1 MRVVVGIITD
11 NEEILLLKKNN
22 PDWQKGLYNGI
33 GGKVELNTTPLE
45 TIIKKCQEELGV
57 NISNWIELDSE
68 ISSSGIEIV
77 YFLTT
82 LNEGEIKKL
91 QSQTDERAE
100 LFSINNLPTNILQ
113 DLKIQIERQFFKPK
127 NKMNRKT
134 KLLIYILIPIFIIL
148 LSLMIVGKIKTGSF
162 LYYLTDKKEDMDKDK
177 SVEFIKGFKL
187 KSQLSH
193 IVNHKFL
200 YKKASLNPI
209 NRHFLI

>member
-11 NEEILLLKKNN
+11 NKEILLLKKNN

-77 YFLTT
+77 YFLIT

-127 NKMNRKT
+127 NKMNKKT
-134 KLLIYILIPIFIIL
+134 KLFIYILIPIFIIL
-148 LSLMIVGKIKTGSF
+148 ISLMIVGKIKTGSF
-162 LYYLTDKKEDMDKDK
+162 LYYLTDKKEDIDKDK

-187 KSQLSH
+187 KL
-193 IVNHKFL
+193 FGE
-200 YKKASLNPI
+200 
-209 NRHFLI
+209 

>member
-11 NEEILLLKKNN
+11 NKEILLLKKNN

-177 SVEFIKGFKL
+177 SAEFIKGFKL
-187 KSQLSH
+187 KL
-193 IVNHKFL
+193 FGE
-200 YKKASLNPI
+200 
-209 NRHFLI
+209 

>member
-11 NEEILLLKKNN
+11 NKEILLLKKNN

-45 TIIKKCQEELGV
+45 TIIKKSEEDLGI
-57 NISNWIELDSE
+57 NISNWRELDSE

-82 LNEGEIKKL
+82 LNENEIKKL

-177 SVEFIKGFKL
+177 SVEFIKGFKSKL
-187 KSQLSH
+187 
-193 IVNHKFL
+193 FGD
-200 YKKASLNPI
+200 
-209 NRHFLI
+209 

>member
-1 MRVVVGIITD
+1 MMRVVVGIITD
-11 NEEILLLKKNN
+11 NKEILLLKKNN

-57 NISNWIELDSE
+57 NISNWIELDNE

-127 NKMNRKT
+127 NKMNKKT

-177 SVEFIKGFKL
+177 SVEFIKGFKSKL
-187 KSQLSH
+187 
-193 IVNHKFL
+193 FGE
-200 YKKASLNPI
+200 
-209 NRHFLI
+209 

>member
-11 NEEILLLKKNN
+11 NKEILLLKKNN

-45 TIIKKCQEELGV
+45 TIIKKSEEDLGI
-57 NISNWIELDSE
+57 NISNWRELDSE

-82 LNEGEIKKL
+82 LNENEIKKL

-127 NKMNRKT
+127 KKMNRKT

-177 SVEFIKGFKL
+177 SVEFIKGFKSKL
-187 KSQLSH
+187 
-193 IVNHKFL
+193 FGE
-200 YKKASLNPI
+200 
-209 NRHFLI
+209 

>member
-11 NEEILLLKKNN
+11 NKEILLLKKNN

-45 TIIKKCQEELGV
+45 TIRKKCQEELGV

-177 SVEFIKGFKL
+177 SAEFIKGFKL
-187 KSQLSH
+187 KL
-193 IVNHKFL
+193 FGE
-200 YKKASLNPI
+200 
-209 NRHFLI
+209 

>member
-11 NEEILLLKKNN
+11 NREILLLRKTN

-113 DLKIQIERQFFKPK
+113 DLKIQIVRQFFKPK

-162 LYYLTDKKEDMDKDK
+162 LYYLTDKKEDIDKDK

-187 KSQLSH
+187 KL
-193 IVNHKFL
+193 FGE
-200 YKKASLNPI
+200 
-209 NRHFLI
+209 

>member
-11 NEEILLLKKNN
+11 NKEILLLKKNN

-45 TIIKKCQEELGV
+45 TIIKKSEEDLGI
-57 NISNWIELDSE
+57 NISNWRELDSE

-177 SVEFIKGFKL
+177 SVEFIKGFKSKL
-187 KSQLSH
+187 
-193 IVNHKFL
+193 FGD
-200 YKKASLNPI
+200 
-209 NRHFLI
+209 

>member
-11 NEEILLLKKNN
+11 NKEILLLRKNN

-82 LNEGEIKKL
+82 LNENEIKKL

-187 KSQLSH
+187 KL
-193 IVNHKFL
+193 FGE
-200 YKKASLNPI
+200 
-209 NRHFLI
+209 

>member
-1 MRVVVGIITD
+1 MTGVQTCALPI
-11 NEEILLLKKNN
+11 
-22 PDWQKGLYNGI
+22 
-33 GGKVELNTTPLE
+33 LNTTPLE

-148 LSLMIVGKIKTGSF
+148 ISLMIVGKIKTGSF
-162 LYYLTDKKEDMDKDK
+162 LYYLIDKKEDIDKDK

-187 KSQLSH
+187 KL
-193 IVNHKFL
+193 FGE
-200 YKKASLNPI
+200 
-209 NRHFLI
+209 

>member
-11 NEEILLLKKNN
+11 NKEILLLRKNN

-113 DLKIQIERQFFKPK
+113 DLKIQIDRQFFKPK

-162 LYYLTDKKEDMDKDK
+162 FYYLTDKKEDMDKDK
-177 SVEFIKGFKL
+177 SAEFIKGFKSKL
-187 KSQLSH
+187 
-193 IVNHKFL
+193 FGD
-200 YKKASLNPI
+200 
-209 NRHFLI
+209 

>member
-11 NEEILLLKKNN
+11 NKEILLLKKNN

-45 TIIKKCQEELGV
+45 AIIKKCQEELGV

-187 KSQLSH
+187 KL
-193 IVNHKFL
+193 FGE
-200 YKKASLNPI
+200 
-209 NRHFLI
+209 

>member
-11 NEEILLLKKNN
+11 NKEILLLKKNN

-113 DLKIQIERQFFKPK
+113 DLKIQIVRQFFKPK

-162 LYYLTDKKEDMDKDK
+162 LYYLTDKKEDIDKDK
-177 SVEFIKGFKL
+177 SVEFIKGFKSKL
-187 KSQLSH
+187 FGVIYRSFSRSSSLFIKKSAFVKS
-193 IVNHKFL
+193 
-200 YKKASLNPI
+200 
-209 NRHFLI
+209 

>member
-11 NEEILLLKKNN
+11 NKEILLLKKNN

-82 LNEGEIKKL
+82 LNENEIKKL

-187 KSQLSH
+187 KL
-193 IVNHKFL
+193 FGE
-200 YKKASLNPI
+200 
-209 NRHFLI
+209 

>member
-1 MRVVVGIITD
+1 MMRVVVGIITD
-11 NEEILLLKKNN
+11 NKEILLLKKNN

-82 LNEGEIKKL
+82 LNENEIKKL

-177 SVEFIKGFKL
+177 SVEFIKGFKSKL
-187 KSQLSH
+187 
-193 IVNHKFL
+193 FGE
-200 YKKASLNPI
+200 
-209 NRHFLI
+209 

>member
-11 NEEILLLKKNN
+11 NKEILLLKKNN

-45 TIIKKCQEELGV
+45 TIIKKCQEELGL

-177 SVEFIKGFKL
+177 SVEFIKGFKSKL
-187 KSQLSH
+187 
-193 IVNHKFL
+193 FGE
-200 YKKASLNPI
+200 
-209 NRHFLI
+209 

>member
-11 NEEILLLKKNN
+11 NKEILLLKKNN

-57 NISNWIELDSE
+57 NILNWIELDSE

-127 NKMNRKT
+127 NKINRKT

-177 SVEFIKGFKL
+177 SAEFIKGFKL
-187 KSQLSH
+187 KL
-193 IVNHKFL
+193 FGE
-200 YKKASLNPI
+200 
-209 NRHFLI
+209 

>member
-11 NEEILLLKKNN
+11 NKEILLLKKNN

-45 TIIKKCQEELGV
+45 TIIKKSEEDLGI
-57 NISNWIELDSE
+57 NISNWRELDSE

-177 SVEFIKGFKL
+177 SVEFIKGFKSKL
-187 KSQLSH
+187 FGQ
-193 IVNHKFL
+193 
-200 YKKASLNPI
+200 
-209 NRHFLI
+209 

>member
-11 NEEILLLKKNN
+11 NKEILLLKKNN

-45 TIIKKCQEELGV
+45 TIIKKSEEDLGI
-57 NISNWIELDSE
+57 NISNWRELDSE

-91 QSQTDERAE
+91 QSQIDERAE
-100 LFSINNLPTNILQ
+100 LFSINNLPANILQ

-177 SVEFIKGFKL
+177 SVEFIKGFKSKL
-187 KSQLSH
+187 
-193 IVNHKFL
+193 FGE
-200 YKKASLNPI
+200 
-209 NRHFLI
+209 

>member
-11 NEEILLLKKNN
+11 NKEILLLKKNN

-45 TIIKKCQEELGV
+45 TIIKKCQEELGA

-82 LNEGEIKKL
+82 LNENEIKKL

-177 SVEFIKGFKL
+177 SVEFIKGFKSKL
-187 KSQLSH
+187 
-193 IVNHKFL
+193 FGE
-200 YKKASLNPI
+200 
-209 NRHFLI
+209 

>member
-11 NEEILLLKKNN
+11 NKEILLLKKNN

-45 TIIKKCQEELGV
+45 TIIKKSEEDLGI
-57 NISNWIELDSE
+57 NISNWRELDSE

-177 SVEFIKGFKL
+177 SVEFIKGFKSKL
-187 KSQLSH
+187 
-193 IVNHKFL
+193 FGE
-200 YKKASLNPI
+200 
-209 NRHFLI
+209 

>member
-11 NEEILLLKKNN
+11 NKEILLLKKNN

-77 YFLTT
+77 YFFTT

-177 SVEFIKGFKL
+177 SSEFIKGFKSKL
-187 KSQLSH
+187 
-193 IVNHKFL
+193 FGE
-200 YKKASLNPI
+200 
-209 NRHFLI
+209 

>member
-11 NEEILLLKKNN
+11 NKEILLLKKNN
-22 PDWQKGLYNGI
+22 PDWQRGLYNGI

-45 TIIKKCQEELGV
+45 TIIKKCQEELGA

-113 DLKIQIERQFFKPK
+113 DLKIQIDRQFFKPK

-162 LYYLTDKKEDMDKDK
+162 LYYLTDKKEDIDKDK
-177 SVEFIKGFKL
+177 SVEFIKGFKSKL
-187 KSQLSH
+187 
-193 IVNHKFL
+193 FGD
-200 YKKASLNPI
+200 
-209 NRHFLI
+209 

>member
-11 NEEILLLKKNN
+11 NKEILLLKKNN

-57 NISNWIELDSE
+57 NILNWIELDSE

-187 KSQLSH
+187 KL
-193 IVNHKFL
+193 FGE
-200 YKKASLNPI
+200 
-209 NRHFLI
+209 

>member
-1 MRVVVGIITD
+1 MMRVVVGIITD
-11 NEEILLLKKNN
+11 NKEILLLKKNN
-22 PDWQKGLYNGI
+22 TERKKGLYNGI

-82 LNEGEIKKL
+82 LNENEIKKL

-162 LYYLTDKKEDMDKDK
+162 LYYLTDKKEDIDKDK

-187 KSQLSH
+187 KL
-193 IVNHKFL
+193 FGE
-200 YKKASLNPI
+200 
-209 NRHFLI
+209 

>member
-11 NEEILLLKKNN
+11 NKEILLLKKNN

-127 NKMNRKT
+127 NKMNRKR

-177 SVEFIKGFKL
+177 SVEFIKGFKSKL
-187 KSQLSH
+187 
-193 IVNHKFL
+193 FEE
-200 YKKASLNPI
+200 
-209 NRHFLI
+209 

>member
-11 NEEILLLKKNN
+11 NKEILLLRKNN

-68 ISSSGIEIV
+68 ISSSGVEIV

-127 NKMNRKT
+127 NKMNRKR
-134 KLLIYILIPIFIIL
+134 KLLIFILIPIFIIL

-177 SVEFIKGFKL
+177 SAEFIKGFKSKL
-187 KSQLSH
+187 
-193 IVNHKFL
+193 FGE
-200 YKKASLNPI
+200 
-209 NRHFLI
+209 

>member
-1 MRVVVGIITD
+1 MRVVVGIIT
-11 NEEILLLKKNN
+11 NNKEILLLKKNN

-148 LSLMIVGKIKTGSF
+148 ISLMIVGKIKTGSF
-162 LYYLTDKKEDMDKDK
+162 LYYLTDKKEDIDKDK

-187 KSQLSH
+187 KL
-193 IVNHKFL
+193 FGE
-200 YKKASLNPI
+200 
-209 NRHFLI
+209 

>member
-1 MRVVVGIITD
+1 M
-11 NEEILLLKKNN
+11 
-22 PDWQKGLYNGI
+22 YNGI

-57 NISNWIELDSE
+57 NILNWIELDSE

-177 SVEFIKGFKL
+177 SVEFIKGFKSKL
-187 KSQLSH
+187 
-193 IVNHKFL
+193 FGE
-200 YKKASLNPI
+200 
-209 NRHFLI
+209 

>member
-11 NEEILLLKKNN
+11 NKEILLLKKNN

-45 TIIKKCQEELGV
+45 TIIKKSEEDLGI
-57 NISNWIELDSE
+57 NISNWRELDSE

-82 LNEGEIKKL
+82 LNENEIKKL
-91 QSQTDERAE
+91 QSQTDDRAE

-177 SVEFIKGFKL
+177 SVEFIKGFKSKL
-187 KSQLSH
+187 
-193 IVNHKFL
+193 FGE
-200 YKKASLNPI
+200 
-209 NRHFLI
+209 

>member
-11 NEEILLLKKNN
+11 NKEILLLKKNN

-82 LNEGEIKKL
+82 LNEGEIKNL

-127 NKMNRKT
+127 NKMNRKR

-162 LYYLTDKKEDMDKDK
+162 LYYLTDKKEDIDKDK

-187 KSQLSH
+187 KL
-193 IVNHKFL
+193 FGD
-200 YKKASLNPI
+200 
-209 NRHFLI
+209 

>member
-11 NEEILLLKKNN
+11 NEEILLLLKKNN

-57 NISNWIELDSE
+57 NILNWIELDSE

-127 NKMNRKT
+127 NKMNRKI

-162 LYYLTDKKEDMDKDK
+162 LYYLTDKKEDIDKDK
-177 SVEFIKGFKL
+177 SAEFIKGFKL
-187 KSQLSH
+187 KL
-193 IVNHKFL
+193 FGE
-200 YKKASLNPI
+200 
-209 NRHFLI
+209 

>member
-11 NEEILLLKKNN
+11 NKEILLLKKNN

-45 TIIKKCQEELGV
+45 TIIKKCQEELGI

-187 KSQLSH
+187 KL
-193 IVNHKFL
+193 FGE
-200 YKKASLNPI
+200 
-209 NRHFLI
+209 

>member
-1 MRVVVGIITD
+1 MMRVVVGIITD
-11 NEEILLLKKNN
+11 NKEILLLKKNN

-134 KLLIYILIPIFIIL
+134 KLLIFILIPIFIIL
-148 LSLMIVGKIKTGSF
+148 LSLMIVGKVKTGSF

-177 SVEFIKGFKL
+177 SVEFIKGFKSKL
-187 KSQLSH
+187 
-193 IVNHKFL
+193 FGE
-200 YKKASLNPI
+200 
-209 NRHFLI
+209 

>member
-1 MRVVVGIITD
+1 MMRVVVGIITD
-11 NEEILLLKKNN
+11 NKEILLLKKNN

-45 TIIKKCQEELGV
+45 TIIKKSEEDLGI
-57 NISNWIELDSE
+57 NISNWRELDSE

-187 KSQLSH
+187 KL
-193 IVNHKFL
+193 FGE
-200 YKKASLNPI
+200 
-209 NRHFLI
+209 

>member
-1 MRVVVGIITD
+1 MRVVIGIITD
-11 NEEILLLKKNN
+11 NKEILLLKKNN

-187 KSQLSH
+187 KL
-193 IVNHKFL
+193 FGE
-200 YKKASLNPI
+200 
-209 NRHFLI
+209 

>member
-57 NISNWIELDSE
+57 NILNWIELDSE

-127 NKMNRKT
+127 NKMNKKT

-162 LYYLTDKKEDMDKDK
+162 LYYLTDKKEDIDKDK

-187 KSQLSH
+187 KL
-193 IVNHKFL
+193 FGE
-200 YKKASLNPI
+200 
-209 NRHFLI
+209 

>member
-11 NEEILLLKKNN
+11 NKEILLLKKNN

-177 SVEFIKGFKL
+177 SIEFIKGFKL
-187 KSQLSH
+187 KL
-193 IVNHKFL
+193 FGE
-200 YKKASLNPI
+200 
-209 NRHFLI
+209 

>member
-57 NISNWIELDSE
+57 NISNWIELYSE

-187 KSQLSH
+187 KL
-193 IVNHKFL
+193 FGE
-200 YKKASLNPI
+200 
-209 NRHFLI
+209 

>member
-11 NEEILLLKKNN
+11 NKEILLLRKNN

-45 TIIKKCQEELGV
+45 TIIKKCQEELGA

-177 SVEFIKGFKL
+177 SVEFIKGFKSKL
-187 KSQLSH
+187 
-193 IVNHKFL
+193 FGE
-200 YKKASLNPI
+200 
-209 NRHFLI
+209 